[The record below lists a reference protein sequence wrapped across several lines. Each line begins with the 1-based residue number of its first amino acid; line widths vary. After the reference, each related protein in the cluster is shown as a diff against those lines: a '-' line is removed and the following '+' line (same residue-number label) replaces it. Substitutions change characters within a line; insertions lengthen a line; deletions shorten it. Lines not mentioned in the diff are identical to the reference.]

1 MRGHRGGGRGPWRRN
16 AGDHGPPNFQSL
28 SGMDFGPLITI
39 LGAVINGLM
48 SLVAGVF
55 GGTTS
60 PSAHTETA
68 ASREL
73 TDRQLRARVRRI
85 GRNCNRLRSEARK
98 AGGVFENLGW
108 QAPELADRASELAG
122 LLLKLRRTVRNVQ
135 RGKLPRPSPP
145 GGVSR
150 DDADRVLREELDAGE
165 AAQERLDALIQH
177 NLRSQQICLT
187 QLERIDDL
195 VAAAL
200 LEVAA
205 PIEITAAG
213 TPQRS
218 IVNEVEDELAAAQQA
233 LAQVSQH
240 QA

>member
-1 MRGHRGGGRGPWRRN
+1 
-16 AGDHGPPNFQSL
+16 
-28 SGMDFGPLITI
+28 MDFGPLITI
-39 LGAVINGLM
+39 LAAVINGLI

-55 GGTTS
+55 GDTSS

-68 ASREL
+68 ASQEL
-73 TDRQLRARVRRI
+73 TDRQVRARVRRI
-85 GRNCNRLRSEARK
+85 GRNCNHLRSEARK
-98 AGGVFENLGW
+98 AGGVFENLEW
-108 QAPELADRASELAG
+108 QAPELADRASELTT
-122 LLLKLRRTVRNVQ
+122 LLLRLRRTVRNVQ
-135 RGKLPRPSPP
+135 EGKLPRPSPP

-150 DDADRVLREELDAGE
+150 DDADHVLREELDAGE

-195 VAAAL
+195 VGAAL

-213 TPQRS
+213 TRQRS
-218 IVNEVEDELAAAQQA
+218 IVNDVEDELAAAQQA
-233 LAQVSQH
+233 LAKVSQH